1 MFVRVARVGMVL
13 RLWFVLTH
21 VIIWGIKEE
30 SAPGQENM
38 VQRAKSYIKHQVNQ
52 GVDLMTPAPVV
63 AEAMISG
70 EVDDLRTIRTI
81 IESSFFIPA
90 FDSPAA
96 FLAAELERSREVDE
110 LRKKGQVPR
119 NHIRID
125 TQIAAIAITQNADM
139 IISHDP
145 YMRTIV
151 QNRIQVIEI
160 PDIPE
165 QENLQFSQ

>member
-1 MFVRVARVGMVL
+1 MVCL
-13 RLWFVLTH
+13 DTH

-30 SAPGQENM
+30 ASPGQENM
-38 VQRAKSYIKHQVNQ
+38 VQRAKSYIRHQVNQ
-52 GVDLMTPAPVV
+52 GVNLMIPAPVV
-63 AEAMISG
+63 AEALIRG

-96 FLAAELERSREVDE
+96 FLAAELERSRGVVE
-110 LRKKGQVPR
+110 LLEQGQVPR
-119 NHIRID
+119 SHIRID

-139 IISHDP
+139 IISHDR
-145 YMRTIV
+145 YMRTIA

>member
-1 MFVRVARVGMVL
+1 MVCL
-13 RLWFVLTH
+13 DTH

-30 SAPGQENM
+30 ASPGQKNM

-52 GVDLMTPAPVV
+52 GVDLIIPAPVV
-63 AEAMISG
+63 AEALIRG
-70 EVDDLRTIRTI
+70 EVDHLRTI
-81 IESSFFIPA
+81 IERSFFVAA

-110 LRKKGQVPR
+110 LFQKGHVPR
-119 NHIRID
+119 SHIRID
-125 TQIAAIAITQNADM
+125 TQIAAIAITQKAEM

-145 YMRTIV
+145 YMRTIA